1 MIKNLFAPL
10 FVGLILACFGYILTN
25 KSAEL
30 KYTLS
35 EGIPTTFIDNNK
47 KEIIQQLTILNTGND
62 VAKNILV
69 RIDASIGDYA
79 ITKYSLSDESK
90 VTKTDSSFEILY
102 PLLPIEG
109 KITYIFKT
117 SISGINDNNLK
128 ITYDNGKAEKALGS
142 NSLNISNIIST
153 ILMII
158 YFILILREF
167 LKFQIENLKSRS
179 EYENY
184 FDFLNKKKPFYIGLK
199 NWNEIR
205 EKYIKNISIKNTWK
219 TIEEYDVY
227 KILNQEMPNFITKEE
242 WSLLTS
248 KSIELLDEK
257 IKEIIDK
264 PSFATHESL
273 LLIKKPKL
281 FPEQK
286 WQELEERINK
296 NFVDKEYLDFIRF
309 NYNDTKLIERIK
321 KGQPKGLSHK
331 YWEEYNKIILDLLY
345 LRNLH
350 SILKYK
356 SLNNESI
363 KFLSDEEQNIL
374 TTLLYKVKLNSL
386 NIIDSFDSAK
396 YFKKQEKFDWL
407 KQEDYD
413 RLSENANKYIELDKN
428 EERNRI
434 YYQLLKDITIHNFHL
449 KTKPELIENTE
460 WDKLKELEDSI
471 LNKLEIIKKDSI
483 ENNIQKRKNKKLKK
497 KLSKQLEILNDF
509 FDEPN
514 SINRV
519 EDYDNPFSIG
529 NFERLKEFSKK
540 LQQNLI

>member
-1 MIKNLFAPL
+1 MIKNLLAPI
-10 FVGLILACFGYILTN
+10 FVGLIILYAGYILTN

-35 EGIPTTFIDNNK
+35 EGIPTTFIDNDK

-69 RIDASIGDYA
+69 RIDASIENYT

-90 VTKTDSSFEILY
+90 VTKTNSSFEILY
-102 PLLPIEG
+102 PLLPMDG

-128 ITYDNGKAEKALGS
+128 ITYDNGKAEKALES

-153 ILMII
+153 IVIII

-167 LKFQIENLKSRS
+167 LKFQIENLKSKS

-184 FDFLNKKKPFYIGLK
+184 FDFLNKKKPFYIGYK
-199 NWNEIR
+199 DWYKIR

-227 KILNQEMPNFITKEE
+227 KILNQDMPNFIIKEE

-257 IKEIIDK
+257 LKEIIDK

-296 NFVDKEYLDFIRF
+296 NFVDREYLDFTRL
-309 NYNDTKLIERIK
+309 NYSDSKLIERIK
-321 KGQPKGLSHK
+321 KGQPKGLSNK

-345 LRNLH
+345 LKNLH
-350 SILKYK
+350 SVLRYE
-356 SLNNESI
+356 SLNIESI
-363 KFLSDEEQNIL
+363 KYLSEEEQNTL
-374 TTLLYKVKLNSL
+374 KALLYKVKLNKL
-386 NIIDSFDSAK
+386 IILDSFDSAI
-396 YFKKQEKFDWL
+396 YLKKKEKLDWL

-413 RLSENANKYIELDKN
+413 RLLENANKYIELDKN

-434 YYQLLKDITIHNFHL
+434 YYQLLKDIAIHNFHL
-449 KTKPELIENTE
+449 KTKPELIEDSE
-460 WDKLKELEDSI
+460 WEKLKELEDSI
-471 LNKLEIIKKDSI
+471 LNKLEIVKKDSI
-483 ENNIQKRKNKKLKK
+483 ENNTQKQKNKKLKK
-497 KLSKQLEILNDF
+497 KLSMQLKILNDF
-509 FDEPN
+509 FDAPD
-514 SINRV
+514 SINRI
-519 EDYDNPFSIG
+519 EDYDNPFSVG
-529 NFERLKEFSKK
+529 TFERLKEFSK
-540 LQQNLI
+540 NYSNN

>member
-1 MIKNLFAPL
+1 MIKNLLAPI
-10 FVGLILACFGYILTN
+10 FVGLIILYAGYILTN

-35 EGIPTTFIDNNK
+35 EGIPTTFIDNDK

-69 RIDASIGDYA
+69 RIDASIENYT

-90 VTKTDSSFEILY
+90 VTKTNSSFEILY
-102 PLLPIEG
+102 PLLPIDG

-128 ITYDNGKAEKALGS
+128 ITYDNGKAEKALES

-153 ILMII
+153 IVMII

-167 LKFQIENLKSRS
+167 LKFQIENLKSKS

-184 FDFLNKKKPFYIGLK
+184 FDFLNKKKPFYIGYK
-199 NWNEIR
+199 DWYKIR

-227 KILNQEMPNFITKEE
+227 KILNQDMPNFITKEE

-257 IKEIIDK
+257 LKEIIDK
-264 PSFATHESL
+264 SSFATHESL

-296 NFVDKEYLDFIRF
+296 NFVDREYLDFTRL
-309 NYNDTKLIERIK
+309 NYSDSKLIEKIK
-321 KGQPKGLSHK
+321 KGQPKGLSNK

-345 LRNLH
+345 LKNLH
-350 SILKYK
+350 CVLRYE
-356 SLNNESI
+356 SLNSEAM
-363 KFLSDEEQNIL
+363 KYLPDTQQNIL
-374 TTLLYKVKLNSL
+374 TTLLYRLKLNSI
-386 NIIDSFDSAK
+386 NMIDSFDFAI
-396 YFKKQEKFDWL
+396 YFKKQEKVSWIKD
-407 KQEDYD
+407 EDYNK
-413 RLSENANKYIELDKN
+413 LLEKANKYIELDKN
-428 EERNRI
+428 ERRNEI
-434 YYQLLKDITIHNFHL
+434 YYQLLKDIAIHDFHL
-449 KTKPELIENTE
+449 TNKPESIEDAE
-460 WDKLKELEDSI
+460 WNKLKELENSI
-471 LNKLEIIKKDSI
+471 LNKLEIVKKDSI
-483 ENNIQKRKNKKLKK
+483 ENNIQKRKNKKLQK
-497 KLSKQLEILNDF
+497 KLSMQLKILNDF
-509 FDEPN
+509 FDTPD
-514 SINRV
+514 SINRI
-519 EDYDNPFSIG
+519 EDYDNPFSVG
-529 NFERLKEFSKK
+529 TFERLKEFSKK
-540 LQQNLI
+540 LS

>member
-1 MIKNLFAPL
+1 MIKNLLAPI
-10 FVGLILACFGYILTN
+10 FVGLIILYAGYILTN

-69 RIDASIGDYA
+69 RIDTSIADYT

-142 NSLNISNIIST
+142 NSLNIGNIISS
-153 ILMII
+153 IVMII

-227 KILNQEMPNFITKEE
+227 KVLNEDMPNFITKEE

-257 IKEIIDK
+257 LKEIIDK
-264 PSFATHESL
+264 SNYTTHESL

-286 WQELEERINK
+286 WQKLEECINE
-296 NFVDKEYLDFIRF
+296 NFVDREYLYFIRF
-309 NYNDTKLIERIK
+309 NYADEQLIEKIK
-321 KGQPKGLSHK
+321 KGQPKGLLNK
-331 YWEEYNKIILDLLY
+331 YWDKYNKIILDLLY

-350 SILKYK
+350 SVLRDK
-356 SLNNESI
+356 SLNSESI
-363 KFLSDEEQNIL
+363 KYLSEKEQNIL

-386 NIIDSFDSAK
+386 RMIDSFDSAK
-396 YFKKQEKFDWL
+396 YFKNQEKLEWL
-407 KQEDYD
+407 KKEDYD
-413 RLSENANKYIELDKN
+413 RLLENANKYIEFDKN
-428 EERNRI
+428 EERNRT

-449 KTKPELIENTE
+449 KTKPDVIEDSE
-460 WDKLKELEDSI
+460 WEKLKELEESI
-471 LNKLEIIKKDSI
+471 LNKLEIVKKDSI
-483 ENNIQKRKNKKLKK
+483 ENNTQKKKNKKLKK
-497 KLSKQLEILNDF
+497 KLSKQLKILNDF
-509 FDEPN
+509 FDAPD
-514 SINRV
+514 SINRI
-519 EDYDNPFSIG
+519 EDYDNPFSVG
-529 NFERLKEFSKK
+529 NFERLKEFSIK
-540 LQQNLI
+540 LL

>member
-1 MIKNLFAPL
+1 MIKNLLAPI
-10 FVGLILACFGYILTN
+10 FVGLIILYAGYILTN

-69 RIDASIGDYA
+69 RIDTSIADYT

-142 NSLNISNIIST
+142 NSLNIGNIISS
-153 ILMII
+153 IVMII

-227 KILNQEMPNFITKEE
+227 KVLNEDMPNFITKEE

-257 IKEIIDK
+257 LKEIIDK
-264 PSFATHESL
+264 PNYTTHESL

-286 WQELEERINK
+286 WQKLEECINE
-296 NFVDKEYLDFIRF
+296 NFVDREYLYFIRF
-309 NYNDTKLIERIK
+309 NYADEQLIEKIK
-321 KGQPKGLSHK
+321 KGQPKGLLNK
-331 YWEEYNKIILDLLY
+331 YWDKYNKIILDLLY

-350 SILKYK
+350 SVLRDK
-356 SLNNESI
+356 SLNSESI
-363 KFLSDEEQNIL
+363 KYLSEKEQNIL

-386 NIIDSFDSAK
+386 RMIDSFDSAK
-396 YFKKQEKFDWL
+396 YFKNQEKLEWL
-407 KQEDYD
+407 KKEDYD
-413 RLSENANKYIELDKN
+413 RLLENANKYIEFDKN
-428 EERNRI
+428 EERNRT

-449 KTKPELIENTE
+449 KTKPDVIEDSE
-460 WDKLKELEDSI
+460 WEKLKELEESI
-471 LNKLEIIKKDSI
+471 LNKLEIVKKDSI
-483 ENNIQKRKNKKLKK
+483 ENNTQKKKNKKLKK
-497 KLSKQLEILNDF
+497 KLSKQLKILNDF
-509 FDEPN
+509 FDAPD
-514 SINRV
+514 SINRI
-519 EDYDNPFSIG
+519 EDYDNPFSVG
-529 NFERLKEFSKK
+529 NFERLKEFSIK
-540 LQQNLI
+540 LL

>member
-1 MIKNLFAPL
+1 MIKNLLAPI
-10 FVGLILACFGYILTN
+10 FVGLIILYAGYILTN

-35 EGIPTTFIDNNK
+35 EGIPTTFIDNDK

-69 RIDASIGDYA
+69 RIDASIENYT

-90 VTKTDSSFEILY
+90 VTKTNSSFEILY
-102 PLLPIEG
+102 PLLPIDG

-128 ITYDNGKAEKALGS
+128 ITYDNGKAEKALES

-153 ILMII
+153 IVMII

-167 LKFQIENLKSRS
+167 LKFQIENLKSKS

-184 FDFLNKKKPFYIGLK
+184 FDFLNKKKPFYIGYK
-199 NWNEIR
+199 DWYKIR
-205 EKYIKNISIKNTWK
+205 EKYIKNISIKNTSK

-227 KILNQEMPNFITKEE
+227 KILSHDMPNFITKEE

-257 IKEIIDK
+257 LKEIINK

-286 WQELEERINK
+286 WQKLEECINE
-296 NFVDKEYLDFIRF
+296 NFVDREYLDFIRF
-309 NYNDTKLIERIK
+309 NYSDSKLIERIK
-321 KGQPKGLSHK
+321 KGQPKGLSNK

-345 LRNLH
+345 LKNLH
-350 SILKYK
+350 SVLRYE
-356 SLNNESI
+356 SLNIESI
-363 KFLSDEEQNIL
+363 KYLSEEEQNTL
-374 TTLLYKVKLNSL
+374 KALLYKVKLNKL
-386 NIIDSFDSAK
+386 IILDSFDSAI
-396 YFKKQEKFDWL
+396 YLKKKEKLDWL

-413 RLSENANKYIELDKN
+413 RLLENANKYIELDKN
-428 EERNRI
+428 EERNRT
-434 YYQLLKDITIHNFHL
+434 YYQLLKDIAIHDFHL
-449 KTKPELIENTE
+449 KTKPELIEDTE
-460 WDKLKELEDSI
+460 WNKLKELENSI
-471 LNKLEIIKKDSI
+471 LNKLEIVKKDSI
-483 ENNIQKRKNKKLKK
+483 ENNIQKQKNKKLKK
-497 KLSKQLEILNDF
+497 KLSMQLKILNDF
-509 FDEPN
+509 FDAPD
-514 SINRV
+514 SINRI
-519 EDYDNPFSIG
+519 EDYDNPFSVG
-529 NFERLKEFSKK
+529 TFERLKEFSKK
-540 LQQNLI
+540 LS

>member
-10 FVGLILACFGYILTN
+10 FVGLIIAYFGYILTN

-69 RIDASIGDYA
+69 RIDASIADYT

-102 PLLPIEG
+102 PLLPIDG

-184 FDFLNKKKPFYIGLK
+184 FDFLNKKKPFYISLK

-286 WQELEERINK
+286 WQELEERVNK

-309 NYNDTKLIERIK
+309 NYSAIK
-321 KGQPKGLSHK
+321 KPP
-331 YWEEYNKIILDLLY
+331 
-345 LRNLH
+345 
-350 SILKYK
+350 
-356 SLNNESI
+356 
-363 KFLSDEEQNIL
+363 
-374 TTLLYKVKLNSL
+374 
-386 NIIDSFDSAK
+386 
-396 YFKKQEKFDWL
+396 
-407 KQEDYD
+407 
-413 RLSENANKYIELDKN
+413 
-428 EERNRI
+428 
-434 YYQLLKDITIHNFHL
+434 TIF
-449 KTKPELIENTE
+449 
-460 WDKLKELEDSI
+460 
-471 LNKLEIIKKDSI
+471 
-483 ENNIQKRKNKKLKK
+483 
-497 KLSKQLEILNDF
+497 
-509 FDEPN
+509 
-514 SINRV
+514 
-519 EDYDNPFSIG
+519 
-529 NFERLKEFSKK
+529 
-540 LQQNLI
+540 